1 MGTCGA
7 CHRAGGAGASTRLLL
22 SGEASADHAAVAR
35 LVVVRDP
42 ASSVL
47 LLKASGQP
55 HGGGAPWPAGSAA
68 YGRVLAWV
76 SKGARLDGESASE
89 SGAAAV
95 TTAAPGVG
103 TALGSTATGGA
114 VLRKHAPDRP
124 TGALIDAPVPL
135 QGAPPSLVVPTPV
148 SPAPSSSGSPPLT
161 AGDTFLPV
169 APPATAS
176 IFAGTVHPLM
186 MASCANCHRAGAPA
200 AGTRLV
206 LSGAVERDE
215 ATARALLDPSDAARS
230 ALVTKAS
237 GEMHGGGAVWPPGDP
252 RQATLLAWAMQAMH
266 TAAAS
271 ADLPPAGSDVARPP
285 ARASAVAVGS
295 SVAGAP
301 VTPSPSSSR
310 AAGGPA
316 GRALPLGFFLN
327 GRFDIDYERRQ
338 FTGNPFGSGGVNAL
352 RSYHHFLFLSHA
364 SADDACGVSLEVLTL
379 QFWEVHCR
387 LLDRARPVALVVAG
401 GKLVV
406 PFGADPLYHQSY
418 GGLAGFDQR
427 ILPVLWA
434 QEGVAGHLVYQ
445 RGSLVLSDDLFL
457 VRGYRLS
464 RPDGVLSL
472 QNDFSPA
479 DDAKLGWGNRM
490 GAAWMG
496 ISAWYSSYFNTL
508 GFGRRLFMQAVD
520 LTVSRQRQLP
530 VVGHFSLGAGL
541 LRADISGGDDG
552 VGGVGRDY
560 YHFGSYL
567 QLRYHP
573 TDWAFLQYRQGLRT
587 FDNRRGV
594 ILDRSRLTS
603 ADGSTHSFGVVGRYG
618 GLTGGIF
625 YFLNMEKVDEVPDD
639 LFRVSLTYDF

>member
-1 MGTCGA
+1 WCQRR
-7 CHRAGGAGASTRLLL
+7 HWHL
-22 SGEASADHAAVAR
+22 
-35 LVVVRDP
+35 
-42 ASSVL
+42 L
-47 LLKASGQP
+47 LLKASGQT
-55 HGGGAPWPAGSAA
+55 HGGGAPWPADSAA

-76 SKGARLDGESASE
+76 SKGAHLDGASASE

-95 TTAAPGVG
+95 ATTAPGAG
-103 TALGSTATGGA
+103 EARSSTATGGA
-114 VLRKHAPDRP
+114 VVRKHASERSN
-124 TGALIDAPVPL
+124 GALLEAPIPL
-135 QGAPPSLVVPTPV
+135 REAPPPLAVPSPV
-148 SPAPSSSGSPPLT
+148 SPAPAPVGSPPLT
-161 AGDTFLPV
+161 AGSTVSPV
-169 APPATAS
+169 AAPAPAS
-176 IFAGTVHPLM
+176 TFAGTVHPLM
-186 MASCANCHRAGAPA
+186 MASCATCHRAGAPA
-200 AGTRLV
+200 GGTRLV

-215 ATARALLDPSDAARS
+215 ATARALLDASDAARS
-230 ALVTKAS
+230 ALVIKAS
-237 GEMHGGGAVWPPGDP
+237 GEMHGGGVVWPPSDP
-252 RQATLLAWAMQAMH
+252 RQAILLAWAMH
-266 TAAAS
+266 PAATS
-271 ADLPPAGSDVARPP
+271 VDLPPAGREVASLPTP
-285 ARASAVAVGS
+285 TTSAVGPGS
-295 SVAGAP
+295 SGGEAAVP
-301 VTPSPSSSR
+301 PSPSPASH

-316 GRALPLGFFLN
+316 GLALPLGFFLN

-338 FTGNPFGSGGVNAL
+338 FTGNPFGSAGANAL

-387 LLDRARPVALVVAG
+387 LLDRTRPVALVVAG

-445 RGSLVLSDDLFL
+445 RGPLVLSDDLFL
-457 VRGYRLS
+457 VRGYGLGRA
-464 RPDGVLSL
+464 DAVLSL

-479 DDAKLGWGNRM
+479 DDAKLGWGNRL

-508 GFGRRLFMQAVD
+508 GFGRHLFMQAVD

-541 LRADISGGDDG
+541 LRADISGGDG
-552 VGGVGRDY
+552 GAGGVGRDY

-587 FDNRRGV
+587 FNNRRGV

-603 ADGSTHSFGVVGRYG
+603 ADGSTHSFGVVGRHG

-625 YFLNMEKVDEVPDD
+625 YFLNLEKVDEVPDD